1 MLIEIAK
8 GSLSNRGIIIPYSD
22 IRKNI
27 NSKQSLFRS
36 YFAFDEKI
44 KEHLKNRKTPS
55 GYIGNFYLTDI
66 ILDIDLGGDSLL
78 GCQQRL
84 VATLNTLIKD
94 FNLTEENYIV
104 WYSGTGF
111 HIQIPDIFNFTVS
124 PTLPQQVKATVE
136 HYFPNADT
144 KPINARG
151 LIRVG
156 FTLNEKSGLYKTPI
170 PDEWLWNNLD
180 ENKLKELA
188 SVFKPYAV
196 PYDTNV
202 ETFEDKIIDVTAK
215 KEMDLP
221 SHNPTNLVT
230 CMQVLYNEGENR
242 GSRHESIMRL
252 TSWQRRNGTPL
263 QATVAM
269 MKQFAPSLDGYE
281 VERIVTDVYAKG
293 YQYGCN
299 DKIMRKYCDAKC
311 IFHKNKDYSYEIAT
325 SHDVEEKFVDYIR
338 GDWKKD
344 SFNFRTMLNLDHD
357 FWVQPGML
365 VTLIGATGTN
375 KTAFMQNIAVN
386 EQQLIPII
394 YVSTEFGTNLLFR
407 RNIQIAHNMSKEQ
420 VEEYYMQHSNTLSN
434 SISHIHYLQNHP
446 NIGEIEKL
454 VTKHHAKMLILDVV
468 DDIEVPG
475 YQHGVGSQ
483 EILARN
489 LKHIAEKYSLIIF
502 NVHHI
507 SKSEAFTESGLPKRL
522 TVHSGKGSSAIE
534 QKSDLVIG
542 IEGKQNSDERLVRSL
557 KSRDNEPFEKL
568 MKVDMETF
576 RFYVEE

>member
-84 VATLNTLIKD
+84 VATLNTLIKN

-170 PDEWLWNNLD
+170 PDEWLWNDLD

-230 CMQVLYNEGENR
+230 CMQILYNEGEKR

-269 MKQFAPSLDGYE
+269 MRQFAPSLDGYE
-281 VERIVTDVYAKG
+281 IERIVTDVYNKG

-311 IFHKNKDYSYEIAT
+311 IFHKNKDYAPNITT
-325 SHDVEEKFVDYIR
+325 SLELEKEFHIYARGNWQEE
-338 GDWKKD
+338 
-344 SFNFRTMLNLDHD
+344 SLNLKNFFGLNTD
-357 FWVQPGML
+357 FWVEPESMC
-365 VTLIGATGTN
+365 TFIGGTGLN
-375 KTAFMQNIAVN
+375 KTSILQNIIVK
-386 EQQLIPII
+386 EQKLTPIL
-394 YVSTEFGTNLLFR
+394 YLSTEFSNRLLFR
-407 RNIQIAHNMSKEQ
+407 RFIQIAHDMGKDE
-420 VEEYYMQHSNTLSN
+420 VLAYYKVNTNHLSN
-434 SISHIHYLQNHP
+434 AINHIHYLNASP
-446 NIGEIEKL
+446 NVHEIEKL
-454 VTKHHAKMLILDVV
+454 ISKHNSKVVVIDVV
-468 DDIEVPG
+468 DDIKYPNMM
-475 YQHGVGSQ
+475 HGNASQ
-483 EILARN
+483 EMIAVELKQIAMKYGVIIL
-489 LKHIAEKYSLIIF
+489 L
-502 NVHHI
+502 VHHI
-507 SKSEAFTESGLPKRL
+507 SKGEAFTESGLPKRL

-542 IEGKQNSDERLVRSL
+542 IEGKQNSNERLIRSL

-576 RFYVEE
+576 RFYVE